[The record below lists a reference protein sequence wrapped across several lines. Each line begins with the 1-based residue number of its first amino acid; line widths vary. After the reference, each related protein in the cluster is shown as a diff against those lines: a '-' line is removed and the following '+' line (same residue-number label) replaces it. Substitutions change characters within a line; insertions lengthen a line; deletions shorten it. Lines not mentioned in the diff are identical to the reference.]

1 MKKKLALV
9 HLPFAGFIIAAV
21 LFRIYEIPMI
31 MDLILIGA
39 VTIYGF
45 FAFRKIRE
53 YMNAV
58 GK

>member
-1 MKKKLALV
+1 M